1 MRRPRGALVTA
12 EVALV
17 FLTGLAINAASEHL
31 PRWMTVS
38 WVVWPVLV
46 AVLGVTLAVTLRREP
61 AGPSLPPVW
70 SVPPRNPNFTG
81 RAEEQRWLRDRL
93 KRDRNV
99 SVHAMR
105 GMGGVGKSQVVI
117 EFCHR
122 RAGRYRAVW
131 WITAED
137 AALVPGQLALLGRAL
152 GLTLPANVEESV
164 GVVLAELRRRRD
176 WLLVFDNAETVSGV
190 RRYLPS
196 GAGHVLVTTRRAGF
210 EAIAAVRHVDT
221 FRRPDSVSLLRRR
234 VPAMSDGQADELA
247 ELLGDLPL
255 ALEQAAAY
263 LQQTSTPVPDY
274 LDRLRRSP
282 DTAADRGRDA
292 HRTPD
297 HDTLASL
304 WELPLRLIE
313 ESFPASARLLEICSY
328 LASEAIP
335 LDLFADNASALPQA
349 LESAVADRSGEFA
362 DTVGVLV
369 DYSLLRRVD
378 DSVRV
383 HRMVQ
388 LAVRARV
395 AGLPPAAGAHP
406 QAVAAGLLVAD
417 LRERHPRS
425 TSAWPRW
432 RLMLPHV
439 LACVGFDVD
448 PRVGGWLLGR
458 AGAYLFETGQLNDA
472 RLLFTKALEG
482 GEAAFGPDHPG
493 AAVHL
498 SNLGVVL
505 SELGQPERARPF
517 LDRALAL
524 TEAAYGPHHPAVAVR
539 LNNLGLALHDLRR
552 PGEAL
557 PLMQRALAITEAAY
571 GPDRPI
577 VALRL
582 DNLGLVMRDL
592 APEHVQEAEA
602 LHRRALAITEAAHGP
617 DHPDVARALHNLGAA
632 LVDRGYP
639 LDARRLF
646 ERALAVKEAAYGLD
660 HPEVAGTLSDL
671 AMVLRR
677 LHSPADDTL
686 LVTAQ
691 ALLTRSLTISEA
703 VFGGDHPVV
712 AVRLGNLGLVL
723 SDLGRAGEATRLHER
738 ALAIAEAAHG
748 ADHPDVT
755 KHLDGLAGAWRAQGH
770 PDLAIPLME
779 RALKITEAW
788 HRGDDHH
795 DVATRLSRLGLALS
809 LMDRED
815 EAGHLITRAR
825 AMRARLRA

>member
-1 MRRPRGALVTA
+1 MGLRRGALVTA

-17 FLTGLAINAASEHL
+17 FLTGLVINAASEHL
-31 PRWMTVS
+31 PGWMTVS

-46 AVLGVTLAVTLRREP
+46 GVLAVSVAVTFRRASAAP
-61 AGPSLPPVW
+61 GLPPVW

-81 RAEEQRWLRDRL
+81 RVEEQRLLRDRL

-99 SVHAMR
+99 AVHAVR
-105 GMGGVGKSQVVI
+105 GMGGVGKTQVVI

-122 RAGRYRAVW
+122 WARRYQAVW

-137 AALVPGQLALLGRAL
+137 AALVPGQLTLLGKAL
-152 GLTLPANVEESV
+152 GVALPANVEESV

-176 WLLVFDNAETVSGV
+176 WLLVFDNAETVATV

-210 EAIAAVRHVDT
+210 EAIAAVVHLDT

-234 VPAMSDGQADELA
+234 VPAMSAGQADELA

-263 LQQTSTPVPDY
+263 LQQTAAPVPDY
-274 LDRLRRSP
+274 LDRLRRRP
-282 DTAADRGRDA
+282 DTAAGRGRDA
-292 HRTPD
+292 HRTPE

-335 LDLFADNASALPQA
+335 LDLFTHNAPALPA
-349 LESAVADRSGEFA
+349 ELAAAVSDRSGDFA
-362 DTVGVLV
+362 DAVGVLV
-369 DYSLLRRVD
+369 DYSLLRRAE

-395 AGLPPAAGAHP
+395 GGGPPRSADPHP
-406 QAVAAGLLVAD
+406 RDVAARLLVAD
-417 LRERHPRS
+417 LRDRHPRS

-432 RLMLPHV
+432 RVMLPHV

-448 PRVGGWLLGR
+448 PKVSGRLLGP
-458 AGAYLFETGQLNDA
+458 AGAYLFETGQLSDA
-472 RLLFTKALEG
+472 RLLFTKALQD

-505 SELGQPERARPF
+505 SELGRPEQALPF
-517 LDRALAL
+517 LHRALAL
-524 TEAAYGPHHPAVAVR
+524 TEAAFGPHHPVVAVR
-539 LNNLGLALHDLRR
+539 LNNLALALHDLKR

-557 PLMQRALAITEAAY
+557 PLAQRALAITEAAY

-582 DNLGLVMRDL
+582 DNLGLVLRDL
-592 APEHVQEAEA
+592 APERSQEAEA
-602 LHRRALAITEAAHGP
+602 LHRRALAITEAECGP

-632 LVDRGYP
+632 LVGRGHP
-639 LDARRLF
+639 LDARRSF
-646 ERALAVKEAAYGLD
+646 ERALAIKEAAYGLD
-660 HPEVAGTLSDL
+660 HPEVASTSSDL

-677 LHSPADDTL
+677 LHSPVDDSL
-686 LVTAQ
+686 LVTAE
-691 ALLTRSLTISEA
+691 ALLERSLAISES
-703 VFGGDHPVV
+703 VFGGDHPVI
-712 AVRLGNLGLVL
+712 ATRLGNLGLVL
-723 SDLGRAGEATRLHER
+723 SDLGRADEATSSHER

-748 ADHPDVT
+748 SDHPDVA
-755 KHLDGLAGAWRAQGH
+755 KHLDGLAGAWQDQGRL
-770 PDLAIPLME
+770 DDAIPLLE
-779 RALKITEAW
+779 RALKITESW
-788 HRGDDHH
+788 HQGDHR
-795 DVATRLSRLGLALS
+795 DVATRLARLGLALS
-809 LMDRED
+809 RLDREE
-815 EAGHLITRAR
+815 EARHLINRAR
-825 AMRARLRA
+825 AMRERLMA